1 VPLGRLPPFVL
12 ARLGDAQLEIF
23 DDGVCIGDLSL
34 GDGGEC
40 LGLELSCTS
49 DDDGVTLG
57 DQQRFQRFDIIGKG
71 LDAGVHR
78 SSFYS
83 RKPPICR
90 GIWCRNTRKTG
101 RSSPPVRA

>member
-1 VPLGRLPPFVL
+1 M
-12 ARLGDAQLEIF
+12 
-23 DDGVCIGDLSL
+23 CIGDLSL

-49 DDDGVTLG
+49 DDDSVTLG
-57 DQQRFQRFDIIGKG
+57 DQQRFERFNIIGKG

-83 RKPPICR
+83 RKPSICR
-90 GIWCRNTRKTG
+90 
-101 RSSPPVRA
+101 VV